1 MFGIVSHMTRSRL
14 EFLRDAVQSRV
25 EREGLRPLSAR
36 TGIPVGQLR
45 SVMEGRAPLST
56 SIEFIASALGFEFYI
71 GPPREPDSP
80 GGASRVDDSMAV
92 TVHSEPPVSGDER
105 VPAWAVRLQHDLRGV
120 RDDLARILCRAKD
133 DAPPDAGS
141 MPEDP
146 PLSSEP
152 RDPLEIDY
160 VAIRTLDPANGGGPE
175 IELAPVVGYL
185 AFQRKWLERHRMD
198 PGRCTII
205 EVRGDAMEPTLPE
218 GCSILVDH
226 KRQRRRLGH
235 IFVLRFDDDVMVRR
249 AGRDQAGRWTLVS
262 DHHLRDPIPWS
273 RESQVS
279 GEVRWM
285 ARILT

>member
-1 MFGIVSHMTRSRL
+1 MVRPLLNLAIVSPLPVARRETVDNRRRVCVAKIVQSRDSHSVVL
-14 EFLRDAVQSRV
+14 FLRDAVQSRV

-133 DAPPDAGS
+133 DAPPRIA
-141 MPEDP
+141 
-146 PLSSEP
+146 
-152 RDPLEIDY
+152 
-160 VAIRTLDPANGGGPE
+160 
-175 IELAPVVGYL
+175 
-185 AFQRKWLERHRMD
+185 
-198 PGRCTII
+198 
-205 EVRGDAMEPTLPE
+205 
-218 GCSILVDH
+218 
-226 KRQRRRLGH
+226 
-235 IFVLRFDDDVMVRR
+235 
-249 AGRDQAGRWTLVS
+249 
-262 DHHLRDPIPWS
+262 S
-273 RESQVS
+273 R
-279 GEVRWM
+279 
-285 ARILT
+285 